1 MLIRGPVVRVRDHL
15 PMLCGLALVVWLPGC
30 TTGPKLVIPTG
41 KLLNRGAPLTSDT
54 KLGVTLT
61 FHADAREGRP
71 PASYVANI
79 DRESATFTVPGPQG
93 KGIPEGTYRVSV
105 LLMSINPTEWM
116 DDVNQQFSPTNTRV
130 IREVKEGESLTIDLS
145 KPEG

>member
-1 MLIRGPVVRVRDHL
+1 DAVLLVHLQQPQRRRRTGQFPHLLGPPSGWWRVAGLVGMLIRGPVVRVRDHL
-15 PMLCGLALVVWLPGC
+15 PMLCGLALVVWLAGC

-71 PASYVANI
+71 PAS
-79 DRESATFTVPGPQG
+79 
-93 KGIPEGTYRVSV
+93 
-105 LLMSINPTEWM
+105 
-116 DDVNQQFSPTNTRV
+116 
-130 IREVKEGESLTIDLS
+130 
-145 KPEG
+145 